1 MGLGDVKLA
10 FAIGLLLGW
19 QKFIFAM
26 LIASVLGSFVLLI
39 LKRARGD
46 EDGKE
51 YPFGP
56 FIAVGAL
63 VAMLV
68 GDYVLNWYITALIL

>member
-1 MGLGDVKLA
+1 MSDDKKKGV
-10 FAIGLLLGW
+10 
-19 QKFIFAM
+19 
-26 LIASVLGSFVLLI
+26 I
-39 LKRARGD
+39 LKGIGGFYYVLA
-46 EDGKE
+46 DGKE